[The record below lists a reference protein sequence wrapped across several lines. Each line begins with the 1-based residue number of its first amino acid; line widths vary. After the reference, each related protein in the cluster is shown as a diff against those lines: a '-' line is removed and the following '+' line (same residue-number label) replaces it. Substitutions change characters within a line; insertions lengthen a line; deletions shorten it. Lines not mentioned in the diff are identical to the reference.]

1 MDIQVEREV
10 SEDDLIALY
19 DSVGWEAYT
28 RSPNTL
34 TKAIANS
41 TIVVTARDEYGQLV
55 GLARGLSDY
64 ATVFYLQD
72 ILVRPEHHRRGVGR
86 QLLTVCLERYRHV
99 RQKVL
104 LTDDDEAQ
112 RRFYESLGYIRTT
125 DFTAAPLN
133 AYVRIDT

>member
-1 MDIQVEREV
+1 MKIQVEREV

-28 RSPNTL
+28 RSPETL

-41 TIVVTARDEYGQLV
+41 TIVVTARGEEGELI
-55 GLARGLSDY
+55 GLARGLSDD
-64 ATVFYLQD
+64 ATIFYLQD
-72 ILVRPEHHRRGVGR
+72 IRVHPDHHRQGVGR

-104 LTDDDEAQ
+104 LTDNDEAQ
-112 RRFYESLGYIRTT
+112 RRFYDSLGYTRTT

-133 AYVRIDT
+133 AYVRIDS